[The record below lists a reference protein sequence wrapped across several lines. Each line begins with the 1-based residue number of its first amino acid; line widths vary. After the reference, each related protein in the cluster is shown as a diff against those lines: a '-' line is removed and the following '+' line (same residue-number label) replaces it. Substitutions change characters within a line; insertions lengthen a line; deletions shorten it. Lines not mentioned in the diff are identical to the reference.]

1 MCGYRWPFGGQQCR
15 VVCGSRPGGHSRG
28 LVGKRSRCPAC
39 LDVHCLT
46 VLKTTKA
53 TLSPAKPEASSAAGT
68 LSKSVFAL
76 AIEPLTMA
84 LTVTGRKAYDVML
97 WLAQRSTAGA
107 DGGYSSPVSAI
118 LRGYGST
125 TKASERVQ
133 RYIEQMV
140 QTTVVWRPLAASEQT
155 SLLLEG
161 FESSVPEAV
170 TDEARTFPLLAEARL
185 YLRGGEAWVT
195 WYYPP
200 SIKEQLI
207 SPERWAQI
215 ELNSIARLSTYTGV
229 ALYEVCAR
237 YKDSP
242 GGLTSRHEPEF
253 WTRVLREGGG
263 IKPREF
269 RKFKNELL
277 MPAVAEI
284 NEETEIT
291 VELVEHREQSV
302 LRSVQFKVARKA
314 KERARVPEP
323 ADLTLVM
330 RAAKLGIRE
339 NELDALGLKYGALKL
354 TEGLDA
360 MEAHVEGASAAKILN
375 RGAYIK
381 AVLANRFPD
390 GGTATPQ
397 ALQPA
402 QPPSEPAAARPADPR
417 QEAQQ
422 RVEAWQAHK
431 LKQVRAEFAALPEVE
446 QVRWIDEAAPRLL
459 GSPIATPG
467 LRRRLAEHDWESPL
481 ISRVVLDVYATGRYG
496 SAWKEPS
503 EMDIV
508 MFSVAAGRQQ

>member
-1 MCGYRWPFGGQQCR
+1 MSSLRKAP
-15 VVCGSRPGGHSRG
+15 
-28 LVGKRSRCPAC
+28 PAS
-39 LDVHCLT
+39 HP
-46 VLKTTKA
+46 
-53 TLSPAKPEASSAAGT
+53 SNASNAAGT

-97 WLAQRSTAGA
+97 WIAQRGPAA
-107 DGGYSSPVSAI
+107 VDGGYTSPVSAI

-140 QTTVVWRPLAASEQT
+140 QTTVVWRPLAASEQGNM
-155 SLLLEG
+155 LLDG
-161 FESSVPEAV
+161 FEPAVEKV

-185 YLRGGEAWVT
+185 YIRGGEAWVT

-200 SIKEQLI
+200 SIKEQLV

-215 ELNSIARLSTYTGV
+215 ELNSIARLSTYTAV
-229 ALYEVCAR
+229 ALYEICAR

-284 NEETEIT
+284 NEETEIA
-291 VELVEHREQSV
+291 VELIEHREQST
-302 LRSVQFKVARKA
+302 LRSVQFKVSRKA
-314 KERARVPEP
+314 RERPKIPDA
-323 ADLTLVM
+323 ADVTLVM
-330 RAAKLGIRE
+330 RAAKLGVRE
-339 NELDALGLKYGALKL
+339 VDLDALTAKYGALKV

-360 MEAHVEGASAAKILN
+360 MEAYISDPNAAKIMN
-375 RGAYIK
+375 RGGYLK

-390 GGTATPQ
+390 GGV
-397 ALQPA
+397 PA
-402 QPPSEPAAARPADPR
+402 PLSPTEMRPAPKVDPR
-417 QEAQQ
+417 REQQEL
-422 RVEAWQAHK
+422 VEAWKANRQ
-431 LKQVRAEFAALPEVE
+431 KQIRAEFSALPDDEKAK
-446 QVRWIDEAAPRLL
+446 WIDQAAPTIKQW
-459 GSPIATPG
+459 SVMTPA
-467 LRRRLAEHDWESPL
+467 LRKRVADRDWESPL
-481 ISRVVLDVYATGRYG
+481 ISRVVLDVYA
-496 SAWKEPS
+496 SARHGAGWKEPS
-503 EMDIV
+503 EMDLV
-508 MFSVAAGRQQ
+508 MFTVAADREQ

>member
-1 MCGYRWPFGGQQCR
+1 M
-15 VVCGSRPGGHSRG
+15 
-28 LVGKRSRCPAC
+28 
-39 LDVHCLT
+39 DVHCLT
-46 VLKTTKA
+46 VQKVSKA
-53 TLSPAKPEASSAAGT
+53 TPTQARPETSKAGGT

-97 WLAQRSTAGA
+97 WIAQRGTPSA

-161 FESSVPEAV
+161 FESSAPEAV

-200 SIKEQLI
+200 SIREQLI

-291 VELVEHREQSV
+291 IELVEHREQSV

-323 ADLTLVM
+323 ADVTLVM

-339 NELDALGLKYGALKL
+339 SEIDALGLKYGALKV

-360 MEAHVEGASAAKILN
+360 MEAYVEDASASKILN

-390 GGTATPQ
+390 GGAPAAQ
-397 ALQPA
+397 ALH
-402 QPPSEPAAARPADPR
+402 PPRPLRDAPPGRAPDPR

-422 RVEAWQAHK
+422 LADAWRAHK
-431 LKQVRAEFAALPEVE
+431 IKQVRAEFAALPEDE
-446 QVRWIDEAAPRLL
+446 QRRWIAEAAPRLL
-459 GSPIATPG
+459 DSPIATPG

-496 SAWKEPS
+496 SGWKEPS

-508 MFSVAAGRQQ
+508 MFSVAEGRQQ

>member
-1 MCGYRWPFGGQQCR
+1 M
-15 VVCGSRPGGHSRG
+15 
-28 LVGKRSRCPAC
+28 
-39 LDVHCLT
+39 
-46 VLKTTKA
+46 LKTTKV
-53 TLSPAKPEASSAAGT
+53 TPTPTKPEASSAAWT

-97 WLAQRSTAGA
+97 WIAQRSTAGA
-107 DGGYSSPVSAI
+107 DGGYSSAVSAI

-161 FESSVPEAV
+161 FEGPAPEAV

-314 KERARVPEP
+314 KERSRVPEP
-323 ADLTLVM
+323 ADVTLVM

-339 NELDALGLKYGALKL
+339 GEIDALGLKYGSLKL
-354 TEGLDA
+354 TEGLAA
-360 MEAHVEGASAAKILN
+360 MEAYVEGVSASKIQN

-390 GGTATPQ
+390 GGSSAPQAPQ
-397 ALQPA
+397 ALQPLQPLQPP
-402 QPPSEPAAARPADPR
+402 QPPSEPAAGRPADPR
-417 QEAQQ
+417 QETQQ
-422 RVEAWQAHK
+422 LVGAWQAHK
-431 LKQVRAEFAALPEVE
+431 LKQVRAEFAALPAAE
-446 QVRWIDEAAPRLL
+446 QRRWIDEAAPRLL
-459 GSPIATPG
+459 NSPIATPG

-481 ISRVVLDVYATGRYG
+481 ISRVVLDVYASGRYG

-503 EMDIV
+503 EMDLI

>member
-1 MCGYRWPFGGQQCR
+1 M
-15 VVCGSRPGGHSRG
+15 S
-28 LVGKRSRCPAC
+28 
-39 LDVHCLT
+39 
-46 VLKTTKA
+46 KA
-53 TLSPAKPEASSAAGT
+53 SGT

-97 WLAQRSTAGA
+97 WTAQRGMPGP

-140 QTTVVWRPLAASEQT
+140 QTTVVWRPLAASEQGNM
-155 SLLLEG
+155 LLEG
-161 FESSVPEAV
+161 FEEAAPEKV
-170 TDEARTFPLLAEARL
+170 SDEARTFPLLAEARL
-185 YLRGGEAWVT
+185 YVRGGEAWVT

-229 ALYEVCAR
+229 ALYEICAR

-253 WTRVLREGGG
+253 WTSVLREGGG

-284 NEETEIT
+284 NEETEIE
-291 VELVEHREQSV
+291 VELVEHREHST
-302 LRSVQFKVARKA
+302 LRAVQFRVRRKA
-314 KERARVPEP
+314 KDKFRVPDA
-323 ADLTLVM
+323 ADVTLVM
-330 RAAKLGIRE
+330 RAAKLGVKEI
-339 NELDALGLKYGALKL
+339 ELDALNAKYGALKV

-360 MEAHVEGASAAKILN
+360 MDAYVGDPSAAKIMN
-375 RGAYIK
+375 RGAYLK
-381 AVLANRFPD
+381 VVLGNRFPD
-390 GGTATPQ
+390 SGEPGP
-397 ALQPA
+397 L
-402 QPPSEPAAARPADPR
+402 SEEDLRPLPKIDARI
-417 QEAQQ
+417 AQQ
-422 RVEAWQAHK
+422 ELMEVWKANRQ
-431 LKQVRAEFAALPEVE
+431 KQIRAEFSALPREE
-446 QVRWIDEAAPRLL
+446 KTKWIDL
-459 GSPIATPG
+459 ATPTI
-467 LRRRLAEHDWESPL
+467 LQRAVTTPAMRKRLADRDWESPL
-481 ISRVVLDVYATGRYG
+481 ISRVVLDVYA
-496 SAWKEPS
+496 SALHGAGWKEPS
-503 EMDIV
+503 EMDLV
-508 MFSVAAGRQQ
+508 MFTVATDRQR

>member
-1 MCGYRWPFGGQQCR
+1 
-15 VVCGSRPGGHSRG
+15 
-28 LVGKRSRCPAC
+28 
-39 LDVHCLT
+39 
-46 VLKTTKA
+46 
-53 TLSPAKPEASSAAGT
+53 
-68 LSKSVFAL
+68 
-76 AIEPLTMA
+76 MA

-97 WLAQRSTAGA
+97 WLAQRSTAGP

-161 FESSVPEAV
+161 FENIAPETV

-195 WYYPP
+195 WFYPP

-291 VELVEHREQSV
+291 IELVEHREQSV

-314 KERARVPEP
+314 RERVRVPEP
-323 ADLTLVM
+323 ADVTLVM

-339 NELDALGLKYGALKL
+339 GEIDALGLKYGALRL

-360 MEAHVEGASAAKILN
+360 MEAYVESASAAKILN

-390 GGTATPQ
+390 GGMAATPP
-397 ALQPA
+397 LQPLKE
-402 QPPSEPAAARPADPR
+402 PPAAPVVDPR
-417 QEAQQ
+417 LEAQQ
-422 RVEAWQAHK
+422 LIEAWKAHK
-431 LKQVRAEFAALPEVE
+431 LKQVRAEFATLPEDE
-446 QVRWIDEAAPRLL
+446 QVRWIDQAAPRLL
-459 GSPIATPG
+459 DSPIATPG
-467 LRRRLAEHDWESPL
+467 LRRRLAAHDWESPL
-481 ISRVVLDVYATGRYG
+481 ISRVVLDVYATARYG
-496 SAWKEPS
+496 STWKAPS

-508 MFSVAAGRQQ
+508 MFSVAEGRRQ

>member
-1 MCGYRWPFGGQQCR
+1 
-15 VVCGSRPGGHSRG
+15 
-28 LVGKRSRCPAC
+28 
-39 LDVHCLT
+39 
-46 VLKTTKA
+46 
-53 TLSPAKPEASSAAGT
+53 
-68 LSKSVFAL
+68 
-76 AIEPLTMA
+76 MA

-97 WLAQRSTAGA
+97 WIAQRSSVSG

-155 SLLLEG
+155 TMLLEG
-161 FESSVPEAV
+161 FENTGPEAV

-291 VELVEHREQSV
+291 IELIEHREQSV

-314 KERARVPEP
+314 KERTRVPEP
-323 ADLTLVM
+323 ADVTLVM
-330 RAAKLGIRE
+330 RAAKLAIRE
-339 NELDALGLKYGALKL
+339 ADFDALVLKYGPSKV

-360 MEAHVEGASAAKILN
+360 MDAHVEGHSAGKILN
-375 RGAYIK
+375 RGAYLK
-381 AVLANRFPD
+381 TVLANRFPD
-390 GGTATPQ
+390 GG
-397 ALQPA
+397 PA
-402 QPPSEPAAARPADPR
+402 PASPVSPAAVAQERPPATRAADPR
-417 QEAQQ
+417 IEAQQ
-422 RVEAWQAHK
+422 LVEAWKAHK
-431 LKQVRAEFAALPEVE
+431 LKQVRAEFAALPEAE
-446 QVRWIDEAAPRLL
+446 QVRWIDESAPRLL
-459 GSPIATPG
+459 ASTIATPG

-496 SAWKEPS
+496 SDWKEPS
-503 EMDIV
+503 DMDIV
-508 MFSVAAGRQQ
+508 MFSVAEGRQH